1 MGRADDPKVRMFR
14 SSTRLVTVF
23 MCTVQ
28 NDRNSYLDIKFRE
41 MLSECEVHGF
51 SQWQSTV
58 DVRLG

>member
-1 MGRADDPKVRMFR
+1 MGRADPKVRTFM
-14 SSTRLVTVF
+14 SSARLVTVF

-28 NDRNSYLDIKFRE
+28 NDCNSYLDIKFRE
-41 MLSECEVHGF
+41 LLSECEVRGF